1 MQDAVVGGPGL
12 TQRRHLVTP
21 VPGPRS
27 LELHARKNAAVSDG
41 IGVTLPVYVAA
52 AGGGVIVDVDG
63 NSLIDMA
70 SGIAVTGV
78 GNAAPEVV
86 TAVNHACHEQGVL
99 TLACGTFGNVIPLL
113 PPLVIGEELL
123 DDALDVLEGAVSAV
137 SGA

>member
-12 TQRRHLVTP
+12 TERRHLVTP

-52 AGGGVIVDVDG
+52 AGGGVIVD
-63 NSLIDMA
+63 
-70 SGIAVTGV
+70 
-78 GNAAPEVV
+78 
-86 TAVNHACHEQGVL
+86 
-99 TLACGTFGNVIPLL
+99 

-137 SGA
+137 SGT